1 MSEKWIWL
9 PDWASDLSLWEDDL
23 TDADASAKHTFVPYE
38 KMAAHLDDV
47 YGVDG
52 LSKADTVVGWGLG
65 AFLLLLGASK
75 RPEGQKWILLSP
87 FVDFCDENG
96 PWNSENLLFKAREMH
111 SSIDVGLNAFKEQF
125 DDEFSDWPDEWLA
138 AAKKM
143 DATLLANGL
152 KFLAAHRIESVIEN
166 SADIQVLYGRMD
178 QDVTPAMTTRLK
190 EFLPKASFKERPKS
204 GHWPPMMLF

>member
-23 TDADASAKHTFVPYE
+23 TDADASAKHSFVPYE
-38 KMAAHLDDV
+38 AMAAHLDDV

-52 LSKADTVVGWGLG
+52 LSKANTVVGWGLG

-75 RPEGQKWILLSP
+75 RPKGQKWILLSP

-125 DDEFSDWPDEWLA
+125 DDEFSDWPDEWIA

-152 KFLAAHRIESVIEN
+152 KFLAAHRIEGVIDN
-166 SADIQVLYGRMD
+166 SEDIQVLFGRM
-178 QDVTPAMTTRLK
+178 VGCVAGRPAEQRI
-190 EFLPKASFKERPKS
+190 
-204 GHWPPMMLF
+204 